1 MFNYVELLN
10 KDFGNVLLN
19 NNYRLKSQ
27 LSQGSRGSTLLAV
40 NTNHS
45 PPTLCVIKQLE
56 NIAPSDI
63 PGIIHTLQI
72 LGNHPQIPTLLDHFE
87 QAGKFY
93 VVQEFVNGSD
103 CKSWLQLDG
112 CFSASKVCQL
122 LEDVLPILK
131 FIHAHNVIHG
141 DIKPSN
147 LIERI
152 LNNSSGTE
160 KQLVLVDGNY
170 FSLINNHTYQ
180 SNFEYAAP
188 EQIQGKAVFA
198 SDLYSLGLSCI
209 QLLTDLHPFEV
220 IAKDDISLTWHHYW
234 LADDTTQYIKS
245 QLIELLNQLVVPRLS
260 QRLSSVDAVIHQMQL
275 LGLSRQLQQRYDQS
289 DISYSKQEQVAKTF
303 PIQDW
308 RCVATLT
315 GHSGLFATVNAVAI
329 NFDGKLVASGSD
341 DQTILIWDLVTK
353 KQVACLRGHTG
364 AIRTIAFS
372 LTGKLLVSGSS
383 DRTIKLW
390 NLDNYQEIITL
401 SGHQQAVNSVLFT
414 PDGTQ
419 IISGS
424 ADKTI
429 KLWDVNTTEVLAT
442 LKSHHLAVR
451 DITYDATRNQ
461 LASASLDRTAK
472 VWDLNNYQLTQTLT
486 YHNWAVNAIAISP
499 NGKIL
504 ATGSDDN
511 TIGIWDLDNQNLLR
525 NISGHSW
532 SVSSLVFKS
541 NSELI
546 SGSWD
551 KTVKIWQVNTG
562 ELQAVL
568 TGHSDS
574 VCAVTSS
581 FDGKIIVSASKDKTL
596 KVWQR

>member
-1 MFNYVELLN
+1 M
-10 KDFGNVLLN
+10 LLN
-19 NNYRLKSQ
+19 NCYRIKDQ
-27 LSQGSRGSTLLAV
+27 LSQGSRGSTVLAV

-56 NIAPSDI
+56 KVLPDEL
-63 PGIIHTLQI
+63 PGIIQTLQA

-87 QAGKFY
+87 QANEFY

-103 CKSWLQLDG
+103 CKKLLQLDG

-141 DIKPSN
+141 DIKPTN
-147 LIERI
+147 LIEHI
-152 LNNSSGTE
+152 LNKSSDTE
-160 KQLVLVDGNY
+160 KQFVLVDGDY
-170 FSLINNHTYQ
+170 SFIVNNNTYE

-209 QLLTDLHPFEV
+209 HLLTDIHPFEL
-220 IAKDDISLTWHHYW
+220 ISKDDISSTWHHYW
-234 LADDTTQYIKS
+234 LADNTTQYIKL
-245 QLIELLNQLVVPRLS
+245 QLIELLNQLVTPHLS
-260 QRLSSVDAVIHQMQL
+260 HRLSSVDAVIHQMQL
-275 LGLSRQLQQRYDQS
+275 LGLSSQLQQRYSQS
-289 DISYSKQEQVAKTF
+289 YISFTKQQQVAETL
-303 PIQDW
+303 PVQDW

-329 NFDGKLVASGSD
+329 SPDGKLVASGSD
-341 DQTILIWDLVTK
+341 DKTILIWDLVTK
-353 KQVACLRGHTG
+353 KQVACLRGHT
-364 AIRTIAFS
+364 ASVRTIAFS
-372 LTGKLLVSGSS
+372 LTGILASGSS

-390 NLDNYQEIITL
+390 NLDNYQEIFTFQ
-401 SGHQQAVNSVLFT
+401 GHQQAVNSVLFT

-442 LKSHHLAVR
+442 LKGHYLAIR

-472 VWDLNNYQLTQTLT
+472 VWDFKNYQLTQTLT
-486 YHNWAVNAIAISP
+486 HHAWAVNAIAISP

-525 NISGHSW
+525 TISGHSW
-532 SVSSLVFKS
+532 SVSSLVFQS

-562 ELQAVL
+562 ELQTVL
-568 TGHSDS
+568 TGHTDS
-574 VCAVTSS
+574 VCAVASS
-581 FDGKIIVSASKDKTL
+581 FDGEIIVSASKDKTL
-596 KVWQR
+596 KIWQR